1 MRKTAGA
8 AVATALAIG
17 IAAAAGPGVAATSK
31 VTVGNDFFSP
41 KSKTI
46 SRGNSIAW
54 VWRGGDSH
62 NVTAMTS
69 SGRVAFRSKT
79 TSRKGYRYAKRFR
92 KAARYS
98 VICTLHPRMKMSVR
112 IR

>member
-1 MRKTAGA
+1 M
-8 AVATALAIG
+8 VTALAIG
-17 IAAAAGPGVAATSK
+17 IAAAAGPSGAATSK
-31 VTVGNDFFSP
+31 VTVGNNYFSP

-46 SRGNSIAW
+46 SRGNAIAW
-54 VWRGGDSH
+54 VWRGGASH
-62 NVTAMTS
+62 NVTARTS

-98 VICTLHPRMKMSVR
+98 VICTLHPRMKMSLRVR
-112 IR
+112 